1 MNSNLKK
8 SAEALQEAE
17 SKVLKY
23 LSKEKS
29 AYSSKISKAAKLS
42 EVQINRAALWL
53 ENKGL
58 AKVEKKAENFAEL
71 GALGKKYLKNKL
83 PERRFLES
91 IRDKPL
97 TLDEIKKKA
106 NLDKQEFSFCLGYL
120 KKKGWVLP
128 GKHIIIT
135 EYGKKQLKKP
145 TFEEH
150 LLEKLGKSRLNVSD
164 LKPEENYALD
174 ALKKRQDIIDL
185 VKETSQK
192 IIITEKGSKVVKIP
206 VKVKV
211 RRYDI
216 SSPVP
221 KIYPG
226 KKQAYRAFQDE
237 VKKELTS
244 MGFQEMTGPVI
255 ESCFYNCDALYMPQD
270 HPARGIH
277 DLYSISGKS
286 DAKDFTKYV
295 KKVGDAHEKGWG
307 YKFDENKSKELILR
321 SQGTA
326 LSARTLAKAEV
337 PGKYFA
343 LAKCYRPDVVDV
355 THLTEFYQLEGI
367 VLDKN
372 VNFRHLLGL
381 LGDFAKRIAHA
392 DKIKFVPVAYFPF
405 TEPSV
410 TGYIWHKELKQWI
423 EVLPA
428 GIFRPE
434 VTEPFGIKVPVLA
447 WGIGLDRLFMIREGI
462 NDIRQLFSYNLN
474 WLREAKI

>member
-1 MNSNLKK
+1 MGSELKK
-8 SAEALQEAE
+8 IAEALQDAE
-17 SKVLKY
+17 SKVLNY
-23 LSKEKS
+23 LSDKKS
-29 AYSSKISKAAKLS
+29 AYSNQISEDIQLD
-42 EVQINRAALWL
+42 EVKVNRAALWL
-53 ENKGL
+53 ENKKL
-58 AKVEKKAENFAEL
+58 VKIDKKTENFAQ
-71 GALGKKYLKNKL
+71 LGKLGKDYLKNKL
-83 PERRFLES
+83 PERRFLEIIQNTPLS
-91 IRDKPL
+91 LEYIR
-97 TLDEIKKKA
+97 KKS

-120 KKKGWVLP
+120 KKKGWISV
-128 GKHIIIT
+128 GKEIAIT
-135 EYGKKQLKKP
+135 EFGKKQLEKP
-145 TFEEH
+145 TFEEQ
-150 LLEKLGKSRLNVSD
+150 LLEKLGTSKISVNG

-174 ALKKRQDIIDL
+174 ALKNRQDIIEV
-185 VKETSQK
+185 VKETSQNVN
-192 IIITEKGSKVVKIP
+192 ITKLGEDVAKIP
-206 VKVKV
+206 VEIKV

-226 KKQAYRAFQDE
+226 KKQAYRAFQDQ
-237 VKKELTS
+237 VKKELIS
-244 MGFQEMTGPVI
+244 MGFQEMIGPVM

-277 DLYSISGKS
+277 DLYFLKGKA
-286 DAKDFTKYV
+286 DLKNDQKYLKNV
-295 KKVGDAHEKGWG
+295 KKEHESGWK
-307 YKFDENKSKELILR
+307 YKFDEDKSNELVLR

-326 LSARTLAKAEV
+326 LSARTLARAEI

-343 LAKCYRPDVVDV
+343 LAKCYRPDVVDA
-355 THLTEFYQLEGI
+355 THLTEFYQIEGI

-381 LGDFAKRIAHA
+381 LAEFAKKIANT

-410 TGYIWHKELKQWI
+410 TGYIWHDKLNKWI

-434 VTEPFGIKVPVLA
+434 VTKPFGIDVPVLA
-447 WGIGLDRLFMIREGI
+447 WGLGMDRLFMIKEGI
-462 NDIRQLFSYNLN
+462 SDIRQLFSYDLN